1 MRVPTPPLAVS
12 RSALVPSRPLLEL
25 SATAPHGHTR
35 APRIL
40 LPAAATASWGFSAAG
55 MRKKGRAAVPEW
67 LNSPMWS
74 APDPPPAPP
83 DPYGADLA
91 PPPPPPPLK
100 PATPAVPPPPS
111 YAEAVGERGGRRR
124 RGQGVRKEEDE
135 DGGLAESVIRAHL
148 LADFK
153 AAVGFSSRS
162 VG

>member
-1 MRVPTPPLAVS
+1 
-12 RSALVPSRPLLEL
+12 
-25 SATAPHGHTR
+25 
-35 APRIL
+35 
-40 LPAAATASWGFSAAG
+40 

-74 APDPPPAPP
+74 APDPLPAPP

>member
-40 LPAAATASWGFSAAG
+40 LPAAATASWGLSAAG

-74 APDPPPAPP
+74 TPDPPPAPP

>member
-40 LPAAATASWGFSAAG
+40 LPAAATASWGLSAAG